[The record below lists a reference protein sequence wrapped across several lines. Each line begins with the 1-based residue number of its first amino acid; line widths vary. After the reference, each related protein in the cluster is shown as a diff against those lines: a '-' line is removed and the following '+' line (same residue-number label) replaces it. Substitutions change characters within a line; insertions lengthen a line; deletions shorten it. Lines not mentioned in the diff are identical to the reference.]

1 MKIKPEHY
9 QAILA
14 HFKRISEVSTIGE
27 YREKL
32 KSDPRVKDVEKRLRW
47 DISYAGGT
55 STEFHKFITS
65 EIYKYANDDHLD
77 TAFKKAMKELGL

>member
-9 QAILA
+9 SKILA
-14 HFKRISEVSTIGE
+14 HFKRISEISDLKA

-32 KSDPRVKDVEKRLRW
+32 KSDPRVQDLEKRLRW
-47 DISYAGGT
+47 DICYAGGS
-55 STEFHKFITS
+55 STEFARLIRD

-77 TAFKKAMKELGL
+77 TAFKKAMKELGI